1 MMAKVFFKLKI
12 KVREKIVADGITDPT
27 FDVNNS
33 GIHLDAK
40 TSTR

>member
-1 MMAKVFFKLKI
+1 MMAKVFQI
-12 KVREKIVADGITDPT
+12 KNQSKRKIVADGITDPT